1 MELKCGIY
9 EKLRKGEE
17 LSAEERKA
25 LKEII
30 KKELK
35 FLAEQGILPTP
46 DNYARWFF
54 VFCYVVENGVE
65 LSVKDLIDLYYR
77 IFKEAKIDLHKAEG
91 LEKIVTE
98 VKETLKNYME
108 TVKRYDREIGEKGE
122 KLKEDVE
129 KTNLELLKE
138 ILGHVVELRKT
149 NASLLEKL
157 REQERQIDRL
167 REELKILKE
176 KAYMDYL
183 TGLRNRRSI
192 EKALED
198 YLKDLKAY
206 GYPFS
211 VIMMDLDKFK
221 EINDTYGH
229 LVGDCVLKEIAEILR
244 KYLRAKDVVGRYG
257 GDEFIIIL
265 PGVEK
270 DIAVRIAERLRNII
284 KNHSFKCDNW
294 ELKLSASFGIVQVD
308 KSFKST
314 REILEKAD
322 EKLYEA
328 KKSKKGIAY

>member
-1 MELKCGIY
+1 MEVKCGIY

-30 KKELK
+30 KKELR

-65 LSVKDLIDLYYR
+65 LSVKDLIDLYYK
-77 IFKEAKIDLHKAEG
+77 IFKEAKIDIHKAEG
-91 LEKIVTE
+91 LEKIVNE
-98 VKETLKNYME
+98 VKETLKTYME
-108 TVKRYDREIGEKGE
+108 TVKKYDKEIGAKEKKLE
-122 KLKEDVE
+122 KNAE
-129 KTNLELLKE
+129 KVKIELLKE
-138 ILGHVVELRKT
+138 ILSNVVELRRT
-149 NASLLEKL
+149 NASLIEKL
-157 REQERQIDRL
+157 RKQEKQIDRL
-167 REELKILKE
+167 REELKVLKE

-206 GYPFS
+206 GYSFS
-211 VIMMDLDKFK
+211 VIMIDLNKFK

-270 DIAVRIAERLRNII
+270 DIAVKIAERLSNII
-284 KNHSFKCDNW
+284 RNHVFKCDSL
-294 ELKLSASFGIVQVD
+294 ELTMSASFGIVQVD
-308 KSFKST
+308 NSFKNT
-314 REILEKAD
+314 KEIIKKVD

-328 KKSKKGIAY
+328 KKNEKGIAY